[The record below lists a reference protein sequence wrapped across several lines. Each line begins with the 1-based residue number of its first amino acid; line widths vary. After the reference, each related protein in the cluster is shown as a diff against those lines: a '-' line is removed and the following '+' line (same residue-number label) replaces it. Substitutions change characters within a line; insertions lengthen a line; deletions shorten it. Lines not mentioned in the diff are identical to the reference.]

1 MKITEIQRFCMH
13 DGPGVRTVVF
23 FKGCPLSC
31 AWCHNPETQA
41 TKQEL
46 LFYQKKCIGCRACER
61 ACKTH
66 AHRFENGTHEID
78 RTLCNDCAACAE
90 VCCTKALAPAYTN
103 KTEAD
108 ILRDVQ
114 KDFAFYGK
122 TGGVTLS
129 GGEPLMQPDEVL
141 NLLKALKS
149 RKLNTAVE
157 TCGFFRSDILPRLV
171 PFVDLFLWDFK
182 DSDDERHKKF
192 VGVSNTPIIENLLH
206 ADRLGANTVLRCIMI
221 SGVNMQ
227 KKHYKEIAALW
238 HRLKHCRYVELLP
251 YHAYG
256 GAKAVALGRK
266 DNGNIKMVPSK
277 EELSIAADYLK
288 ACGVKIKSE

>member
-1 MKITEIQRFCMH
+1 
-13 DGPGVRTVVF
+13 
-23 FKGCPLSC
+23 
-31 AWCHNPETQA
+31 
-41 TKQEL
+41 
-46 LFYQKKCIGCRACER
+46 
-61 ACKTH
+61 
-66 AHRFENGTHEID
+66 
-78 RTLCNDCAACAE
+78 
-90 VCCTKALAPAYTN
+90 
-103 KTEAD
+103 
-108 ILRDVQ
+108 
-114 KDFAFYGK
+114 
-122 TGGVTLS
+122 
-129 GGEPLMQPDEVL
+129 MQPDEVL

-157 TCGFFRSDILPRLV
+157 TCGFFLSGILPRLV